1 MSGPPE
7 ALVRSLV
14 AGPSAIVAVDWQER
28 TTSTN
33 LRAAEAARAGEPE
46 IGLFLTDEQT
56 AGRGRLD
63 RTWQAPAGTSLLAS
77 LLLRP
82 AHPAPG
88 WWGSSTESVPD
99 AHHPGAGAVAARQLR
114 VLPLLAG
121 LALAEAVAPH
131 LPDAEVALKWPNDL
145 LLRRN
150 AAHPWRKAAGILV
163 ELVGV
168 AAIVGVGCNVDWR
181 GVARPPELAATATSL
196 AEMAAGDV
204 DRWRVLAGFA
214 GVFGR
219 RYAAWKQ
226 QPVGFLDAY
235 RGRCATLGR
244 QVLVTRG
251 DGATVQGRAVA
262 IGADGTLLVRGADRR
277 TTAVSTGDV
286 THAALAD

>member
-14 AGPSAIVAVDWQER
+14 AGPSAIVAVDWQDR

-82 AHPAPG
+82 AHPG
-88 WWGSSTESVPD
+88 V
-99 AHHPGAGAVAARQLR
+99 GAVAARQLR

-168 AAIVGVGCNVDWR
+168 AAIVGVGCNIDWR
-181 GVARPPELAATATSL
+181 GVARPPEFAATATSL
-196 AEMAAGDV
+196 AEVAAGDV